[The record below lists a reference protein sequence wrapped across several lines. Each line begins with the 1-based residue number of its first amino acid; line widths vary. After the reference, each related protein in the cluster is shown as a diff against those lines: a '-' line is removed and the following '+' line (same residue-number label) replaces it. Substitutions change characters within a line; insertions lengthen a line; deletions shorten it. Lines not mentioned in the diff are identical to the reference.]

1 MAGVKAQRG
10 GPSLPPRWTDSDCTE
25 CGKVIT
31 LADPKKP
38 VFPASRVKV
47 ITFVGAKGNVRLHW
61 RHKGCVK

>member
-1 MAGVKAQRG
+1 
-10 GPSLPPRWTDSDCTE
+10 LPPRWTDADCTE
-25 CGKVIT
+25 CGKVIVV
-31 LADPKKP
+31 ADPKKP